1 MPREAANPF
10 RGVRNVYCDAGWF
23 IALAERS
30 DRHHRRAVQLLR
42 DASAARTG
50 LVTSWPVVAEAA
62 TALRYRF
69 GPRQARVCLRFAE
82 TAEVLTP
89 DGREYLA
96 ATELFLRRG
105 QNRAL
110 SLVDALTSVV
120 VRERLGSCP
129 CLSFDGD
136 LAALGLVVIR

>member
-1 MPREAANPF
+1 
-10 RGVRNVYCDAGWF
+10 VYCDAGWF

-30 DRHHRRAVQLLR
+30 DRHHQRAVKLLK
-42 DASAARTG
+42 DLSAARTG

-69 GPRQARVCLRFAE
+69 GVRQARVCLRFAE
-82 TAEVLTP
+82 AAEVVTP
-89 DGREYLA
+89 ERQDYLA
-96 ATELFLRRG
+96 ATDLFLRRG
-105 QNRAL
+105 QSRVL
-110 SLVDALTSVV
+110 SLVDALTSVL

-129 CLSFDGD
+129 CLSFDDD